1 MVVPE
6 RWRRGTVG
14 WVTASCTW
22 PGWQG
27 RMHCRR
33 ESPCAVAAPIWE
45 EGVVRRWWR
54 WWLRWYRWLGGGG
67 GDRGDVEVV
76 EVV

>member
-1 MVVPE
+1 MTQGRNWEVPGWRTVVVPE
-6 RWRRGTVG
+6 RLRRGTVG

-27 RMHCRR
+27 RMHWRR

-45 EGVVRRWWR
+45 EGV
-54 WWLRWYRWLGGGG
+54 
-67 GDRGDVEVV
+67 EVV
-76 EVV
+76 LKMLRGC